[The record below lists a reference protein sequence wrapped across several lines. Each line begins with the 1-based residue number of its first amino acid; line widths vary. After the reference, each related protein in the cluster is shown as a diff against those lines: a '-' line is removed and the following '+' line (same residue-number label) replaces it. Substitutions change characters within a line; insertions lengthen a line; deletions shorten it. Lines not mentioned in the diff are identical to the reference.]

1 MGYLLIKHIDKTKLQ
16 IKETNY
22 SFKLC
27 YNLPYLQ
34 LNKLLLPVT
43 GYTISELTNKY
54 IISLMNKKELHD
66 IQIIDNYIKQKLPC
80 KPILSDNTITLLKNK
95 YVNDKLQSLSK
106 KPLYITLFTIKKNA
120 YQLSPIVYIL

>member
-1 MGYLLIKHIDKTKLQ
+1 MGYLLINHIDKTKLQ

-27 YNLPYLQ
+27 YNLSYLQ

-43 GYTISELTNKY
+43 DYTISELTNKY
-54 IISLMNKKELHD
+54 IISLMNKKELQD
-66 IQIIDNYIKQKLPC
+66 IQVIDNYIIQKLSC
-80 KPILSDNTITLLKNK
+80 KPILNDNTITFMKNK
-95 YVNDKLQSLSK
+95 HIIDKLQSLSK
-106 KPLYITLFTIKKNA
+106 KSLYITLFTIKKNA

>member
-1 MGYLLIKHIDKTKLQ
+1 MGYLVIKHIDVTKLQ

-22 SFKLC
+22 SFKL
-27 YNLPYLQ
+27 YYDLPYLQ
-34 LNKLLLPVT
+34 LNKLLLPIKE
-43 GYTISELTNKY
+43 YSISELTNKY

-66 IQIIDNYIKQKLPC
+66 IQIIDNYIKQKLSC

>member
-66 IQIIDNYIKQKLPC
+66 IQVIDNYIKQKLSC

-106 KPLYITLFTIKKNA
+106 KPLYITLNA
-120 YQLSPIVYIL
+120 ITASTKYALAVICQ